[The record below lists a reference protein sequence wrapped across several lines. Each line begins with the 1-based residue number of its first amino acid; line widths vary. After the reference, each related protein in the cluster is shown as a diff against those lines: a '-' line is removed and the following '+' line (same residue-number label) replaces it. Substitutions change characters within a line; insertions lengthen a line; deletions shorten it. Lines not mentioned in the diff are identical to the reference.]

1 MEEVSSIAKNI
12 DKTFYITS
20 KFFPKKV
27 REDVARLY
35 GFVGTVKMYADT
47 KDNHKKVLALEKSY
61 ESAISNNSFDAI
73 AHQWDDT
80 DTRIIKHIVRLQHK
94 YKFDTAWVASFFKS
108 MKMDID
114 SKKYSSIDELLTY
127 IYGSSETVGLMLAK
141 ILNLPEESI
150 PAVQLQARAIKWAD
164 LLRSIGDD
172 ASNGRQ
178 YFPASELKK
187 YGLKNLTEEEAKDN
201 HKEYEKFI
209 FSQIKQFRK
218 WQNDADKGITYVPE
232 RYQVPI
238 RTTISIYSWIIDE
251 IEADPLMVF
260 DKKLVPRKRQIIRKI
275 IQNSAKGTARVT
287 VRTTKQVKAGV
298 KKVKPATK
306 ATIPKIKQA
315 PSVAK
320 EKAKELKD
328 KYIEIEEEH

>member
-1 MEEVSSIAKNI
+1 MEENPNITKNI

-20 KFFPKKV
+20 KFFPRKV
-27 REDVARLY
+27 REDVTRLY
-35 GFVGTVKMYADT
+35 GFVGTVKMYADD
-47 KDNHKKVLALEKSY
+47 KDYHKKVLALEKSY

-73 AHQWDDT
+73 AHKWDDV
-80 DTRIIKHIVRLQHK
+80 DTRIIKYIVRLQHK
-94 YKFDTAWVASFFKS
+94 YKFDVAWVVSFFKS

-114 SKKYSSIDELLTY
+114 SKKYSSLDELLTY

-141 ILNLPEESI
+141 ILDLPEESI
-150 PAVQLQARAIKWAD
+150 PAVQSQARAIKWAD

-178 YFPASELKK
+178 YFPSSELRK
-187 YGLKNLTEEEAKDN
+187 YGLKNLSEEQSKN
-201 HKEYEKFI
+201 NYKEYEKFI

-260 DKKLVPRKRQIIRKI
+260 EKKIIPRKRQIIRQI
-275 IQNSAKGTARVT
+275 IKNSAKGTARVT
-287 VRTTKQVKAGV
+287 VRTTKQVKSSV
-298 KKVKPATK
+298 KRVKPVTK

-315 PSVAK
+315 PNLAK

-328 KYIEIEEEH
+328 KYIEIEE